1 MVIPRSRS
9 MSIESS
15 SCASM
20 SLVATVFVI
29 NSSVSA
35 SVDLPWSMCAMMEKL
50 RNLLRGHLKHRVG
63 VNLHRLLL
71 LLTTGVASAR
81 EETRED
87 GRATP
92 ASRRAGEAPS
102 GDLSARRRRWRT
114 RPSGHPSRAPP
125 RSRETP
131 SSRLPRLA

>member
-1 MVIPRSRS
+1 MRAELSLMVIPRSRS

-50 RNLLRGHLKHRVG
+50 RIC
-63 VNLHRLLL
+63 
-71 LLTTGVASAR
+71 SAG
-81 EETRED
+81 T
-87 GRATP
+87 
-92 ASRRAGEAPS
+92 
-102 GDLSARRRRWRT
+102 
-114 RPSGHPSRAPP
+114 
-125 RSRETP
+125 
-131 SSRLPRLA
+131 